1 MIPHVQNLTS
11 RGAAVSVLD
20 YWKLNRRKFDL
31 QQRYLDKW
39 NNIRSSK
46 TGRQV
51 DVLLMPPMPH
61 TAVPHRSCRWVGYTK
76 VWNFLDYSALVLPGV
91 EVSQTDVNTAWDIDE
106 RGTLDAW
113 NATVWRENK
122 ERMKELSLPV
132 GIQLVCRKLE
142 EEKLLAAAKV
152 VDTLLRER
160 QN

>member
-1 MIPHVQNLTS
+1 MIPHVLKLTS
-11 RGAAVSVLD
+11 QGPPISVFE

-31 QQRYLDKW
+31 HQRYLDKW
-39 NNIRSSK
+39 NNIRSPK

-51 DVLLMPPMPH
+51 DILLMPPMPH

-76 VWNFLDYSALVLPGV
+76 VWNFLDYSALVIPGGK
-91 EVSQTDVNTAWDIDE
+91 VSQTDLDQAWDFDE
-106 RGTLDAW
+106 RGPLDAW

-122 ERMKELSLPV
+122 GRMAELNLSV

-152 VDTLLRER
+152 VDALVHEGLH
-160 QN
+160 